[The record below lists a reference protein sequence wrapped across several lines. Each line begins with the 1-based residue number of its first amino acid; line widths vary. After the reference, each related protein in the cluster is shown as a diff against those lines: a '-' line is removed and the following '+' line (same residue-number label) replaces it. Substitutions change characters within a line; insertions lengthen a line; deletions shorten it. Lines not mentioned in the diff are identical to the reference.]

1 MAGLYIFLPERGLE
15 GHILPTGGCII
26 IIAYRWTKTSK
37 PACQMS
43 EYLLWSAFS
52 IVFPFSLVIWH
63 LVQVRSI
70 KVRIFFLVLSKA
82 LWSSSLSE
90 YQHNLFLELYIW
102 MFKKLTF
109 HSQICKGKNNLER
122 YETVARSRFQT
133 LSTFAN
139 VESSFCLIEWYL
151 IRIEAIWLEF
161 PHLDPASWTPCPCWP
176 SLQPRWFSRRQLWWS
191 LGWFFNHWSLI
202 IDH

>member
-1 MAGLYIFLPERGLE
+1 
-15 GHILPTGGCII
+15 
-26 IIAYRWTKTSK
+26 
-37 PACQMS
+37 MS

-102 MFKKLTF
+102 MFKKLPF
-109 HSQICKGKNNLER
+109 RSQICKGKNNLER

-133 LSTFAN
+133 PSTFTN
-139 VESSFCLIEWYL
+139 VESSFCHIEWYL
-151 IRIEAIWLEF
+151 IRIEAMVRVPSL
-161 PHLDPASWTPCPCWP
+161 LDPASWTPCPCWP

-191 LGWFFNHWSLI
+191 LGWFSKHWWSLI
-202 IDH
+202 INILVKDR